1 MYENT
6 EYIARAAIVKHAFQD
21 QLNRKSL
28 KYNWHD
34 AEVTV
39 LEGILARGD
48 RKVGKLIE
56 EVYCLGA
63 IYDSWSDQ
71 FDNDKWMQ
79 AFENTGIDIGF
90 YNLRERYED
99 EVFPWD
105 FIDIGVT
112 KKFLRKEW
120 DKAMKGEVTP
130 NCRMQCSGCGAARW
144 EEVSVLKARIKFR
157 KYGCMKF
164 IGHLDVMRFFQ
175 KVMRRADI
183 PIAFS
188 GGYSPHMIM
197 SFAQPLG
204 IGLTS
209 DGEYLDIELTEP
221 IDSKEAVARMNAV
234 SVEGIEMV
242 SMVQISEEKKASG
255 MTITAASDYQV
266 FLLESGK
273 SSDVRRKIPPE
284 WKESWEK
291 FLSQEQILVW
301 KKTKKSEKE
310 VDIKPMIYGSEIKE
324 DYIYLYLATGS
335 EQNLKPDLV
344 METFLKYIGQEDA
357 PLFYNRLDVYARDE
371 AGKLVPLEALGTP
384 IVCS

>member
-1 MYENT
+1 M
-6 EYIARAAIVKHAFQD
+6 
-21 QLNRKSL
+21 
-28 KYNWHD
+28 
-34 AEVTV
+34 
-39 LEGILARGD
+39 
-48 RKVGKLIE
+48 
-56 EVYCLGA
+56 
-63 IYDSWSDQ
+63 
-71 FDNDKWMQ
+71 
-79 AFENTGIDIGF
+79 
-90 YNLRERYED
+90 
-99 EVFPWD
+99 
-105 FIDIGVT
+105 
-112 KKFLRKEW
+112 
-120 DKAMKGEVTP
+120 
-130 NCRMQCSGCGAARW
+130 
-144 EEVSVLKARIKFR
+144 LKARIKFR
-157 KYGCMKF
+157 KYGSMKF

-234 SVEGIEMV
+234 SVEGIEML

-273 SSDVRRKIPPE
+273 SSELRRQIPEE
-284 WKESWEK
+284 WKEAWEK
-291 FLSQEQILVW
+291 FLDQDQILVW

-310 VDIKPMIYGSEIKE
+310 VDIKPMIFSSEIKE
-324 DYIYLYLATGS
+324 DYIYLFLATGS
-335 EQNLKPDLV
+335 EQNLKPNLV
-344 METFLKYIGQEDA
+344 METFLKYIGQEQA
-357 PLFYNRLDVYARDE
+357 PLFYNRLDVYARNED
-371 AGKLVPLEALGTP
+371 GKLVPLEALGTP

>member
-1 MYENT
+1 M
-6 EYIARAAIVKHAFQD
+6 
-21 QLNRKSL
+21 
-28 KYNWHD
+28 
-34 AEVTV
+34 
-39 LEGILARGD
+39 
-48 RKVGKLIE
+48 
-56 EVYCLGA
+56 
-63 IYDSWSDQ
+63 
-71 FDNDKWMQ
+71 
-79 AFENTGIDIGF
+79 
-90 YNLRERYED
+90 
-99 EVFPWD
+99 
-105 FIDIGVT
+105 
-112 KKFLRKEW
+112 
-120 DKAMKGEVTP
+120 
-130 NCRMQCSGCGAARW
+130 
-144 EEVSVLKARIKFR
+144 KARIKFR
-157 KYGCMKF
+157 KYGVMRF
-164 IGHLDVMRFFQ
+164 IGHLDVMRYFQ
-175 KVMRRADI
+175 KAIRRAEI
-183 PIAFS
+183 PIAFTT
-188 GGYSPHMIM
+188 GYSPHMIM

-273 SSDVRRKIPPE
+273 SSDVRRNIPSE
-284 WKESWEK
+284 WKESWEE

-310 VDIKPMIYGSEIKE
+310 VDIKPMIYGSEIKKE
-324 DYIYLYLATGS
+324 YLYLYLATGS

-344 METFLKYIGQEDA
+344 METFLKYIGQEDT

-384 IVCS
+384 MVCS

>member
-1 MYENT
+1 M
-6 EYIARAAIVKHAFQD
+6 
-21 QLNRKSL
+21 
-28 KYNWHD
+28 
-34 AEVTV
+34 
-39 LEGILARGD
+39 
-48 RKVGKLIE
+48 
-56 EVYCLGA
+56 
-63 IYDSWSDQ
+63 
-71 FDNDKWMQ
+71 
-79 AFENTGIDIGF
+79 
-90 YNLRERYED
+90 
-99 EVFPWD
+99 
-105 FIDIGVT
+105 
-112 KKFLRKEW
+112 
-120 DKAMKGEVTP
+120 
-130 NCRMQCSGCGAARW
+130 
-144 EEVSVLKARIKFR
+144 LKARIKFR
-157 KYGCMKF
+157 KYGSMKF

-234 SVEGIEMV
+234 SVEGIEML

-273 SSDVRRKIPPE
+273 SSELRRQIPEE
-284 WKESWEK
+284 WKEAWEK
-291 FLSQEQILVW
+291 FLDQDQILVW

-310 VDIKPMIYGSEIKE
+310 VDIKPMIFSSEIKE
-324 DYIYLYLATGS
+324 DYIYLFLATGS
-335 EQNLKPDLV
+335 EQNLKPNLV
-344 METFLKYIGQEDA
+344 METFLKYIGQEQA
-357 PLFYNRLDVYARDE
+357 PLFYNRLDVYAKNED
-371 AGKLVPLEALGTP
+371 GKLVPLEALGTP

>member
-1 MYENT
+1 MR
-6 EYIARAAIVKHAFQD
+6 I
-21 QLNRKSL
+21 
-28 KYNWHD
+28 
-34 AEVTV
+34 
-39 LEGILARGD
+39 
-48 RKVGKLIE
+48 
-56 EVYCLGA
+56 
-63 IYDSWSDQ
+63 
-71 FDNDKWMQ
+71 
-79 AFENTGIDIGF
+79 
-90 YNLRERYED
+90 
-99 EVFPWD
+99 
-105 FIDIGVT
+105 
-112 KKFLRKEW
+112 
-120 DKAMKGEVTP
+120 
-130 NCRMQCSGCGAARW
+130 
-144 EEVSVLKARIKFR
+144 RIKFR
-157 KYGCMKF
+157 KYGVMRF
-164 IGHLDVMRFFQ
+164 IGHLDIMRYFQ
-175 KVMRRADI
+175 KAMRRANIDI
-183 PIAFS
+183 AYSEGF
-188 GGYSPHMIM
+188 SPHQIM
-197 SFAQPLG
+197 SFAAPLG
-204 IGLTS
+204 VGITS

-273 SSDVRRKIPPE
+273 SSDVRRKVPSE

-384 IVCS
+384 MVCS